1 MRLNEESSPNPSSVP
16 AGESAGAGDAHVHS
30 ISELE
35 RRRNE
40 TALRESE
47 ARFRQLFE
55 KIPNISVQGYDAQRR
70 VIFWN
75 QASTEL
81 YGYTAEEVLG
91 RLLDDVLI
99 PPELGLNVEALHRD
113 WIEHGVEIP
122 AGEILLCHK
131 DGRRVPVFSSHVMQ
145 RNADG
150 QAEMYCVDID
160 LSAHKRAQASL
171 KLAQTVFSH
180 AREGILVSDAGGI
193 IVEVNAALCALSGHA
208 REALIGRPV
217 GMLRSGRHSA
227 EFYADMHESLQ
238 TRGHWSGEVWNC
250 RPSGEYYPVLLT
262 ISAVRDDAGMVTQY
276 VALYADIAAQKAHEA
291 ELEFLASHDAL
302 TSLPNRALLRDRL
315 EQALAQARRRG
326 ERVAVAYLDLD
337 GFKEVND
344 QHGHALGDRLLQH
357 LAGCMRASLRE
368 GDTIARLGGDEF
380 AAVLVD
386 LGEHGA
392 FVPFVNRLLEV
403 ISRPV
408 CIDGIALEVS
418 ASIGVS
424 IFPQPE
430 EVDADQLL
438 RQADLA
444 MYQAKLAGKGRFS
457 IFDTELDR
465 SVRGHHE
472 TLARVRRAIGRD
484 EFVLFY
490 QPKVNMRSG
499 GVIGMEAL
507 IRWQHP
513 QRGLLPPGAFLPD
526 VEQSPL
532 VVELGEWVIATALAQ
547 HVNWRAQGLDLPI
560 SVNIS
565 ADHLQRQD
573 FIERLEVLLDRHP
586 DIGPGRLELEV
597 LETSALGNLEHVAA
611 VIRGCRR
618 LGVRFALD
626 DFGTGY
632 ASLAY
637 LKHLPANV
645 LKIDQTFVRDM
656 LEDPDDLAIL
666 EGVIGLAKAF
676 RREVVAEGVETL
688 LHGRRLLQLGCETAQ
703 GYGIARPM
711 PADTVPGWVRAWRP
725 DPSWADAC
733 ELDRSGALLLYAM
746 AEVALWCKAVHAFI
760 GGETSDFPEVDLD
773 RSALGRWLEQTPEE
787 APGAELLRDEVGR
800 AGSVLAACRQVPVLD
815 ADARRALGARV
826 DGCCASLGAALE
838 AALFALTNPCRGPG
852 AQRFKG
858 G

>member
-1 MRLNEESSPNPSSVP
+1 M
-16 AGESAGAGDAHVHS
+16 
-30 ISELE
+30 
-35 RRRNE
+35 
-40 TALRESE
+40 
-47 ARFRQLFE
+47 
-55 KIPNISVQGYDAQRR
+55 
-70 VIFWN
+70 
-75 QASTEL
+75 
-81 YGYTAEEVLG
+81 
-91 RLLDDVLI
+91 
-99 PPELGLNVEALHRD
+99 
-113 WIEHGVEIP
+113 P
-122 AGEILLCHK
+122 AGEILLRHK
-131 DGRRVPVFSSHVMQ
+131 DGHRVPVFSSHVMQ

-150 QAEMYCVDID
+150 QPEMYCVDVD
-160 LSAHKRAQASL
+160 LSAHKRAQAEL
-171 KLAQTVFSH
+171 KLAASVFSH
-180 AREGILVSDAGGI
+180 AREGILVSDADGV
-193 IVEVNAALCALSGHA
+193 IVEANAALCALSGYA
-208 REALIGRPV
+208 RAELIGQRV
-217 GMLRSGRHSA
+217 GLFRSGRHGA
-227 EFYADMHESLQ
+227 EFYADMHDSLRA
-238 TRGHWSGEVWNC
+238 RGHWSGEVWNR
-250 RPSGEYYPVLLT
+250 RPGGEHYPVLLT
-262 ISAVRDDAGMVTQY
+262 ISAVRDDAGTLTHY

-302 TSLPNRALLRDRL
+302 TGLPNRVLLRDRL

-326 ERVAVAYLDLD
+326 QRVAVAYLDLD
-337 GFKEVND
+337 GFKHVND
-344 QHGHALGDRLLQH
+344 QHGHELGDRLLQH
-357 LAGCMRASLRE
+357 LAGCMRSSLRE
-368 GDTIARLGGDEF
+368 GDTIARIGGDEF

-386 LGEHGA
+386 LGEHSG

-403 ISRPV
+403 ISCPV
-408 CIDGIALEVS
+408 SIDGIALEVS

-424 IFPQPE
+424 IFPQPD

-444 MYQAKLAGKGRFS
+444 MYQAKLAGKNRFS

-472 TLARVRRAIGRD
+472 TLARVRQAIGRD

-499 GVIGMEAL
+499 EVIGFEAL

-513 QRGLLPPGAFLPD
+513 ERGLLPPGAFLPD

-547 HVNWRAQGLDLPI
+547 HASWRAQGLDLPV

-573 FIERLEVLLDRHP
+573 FIERLEALLAPHA

-688 LHGRRLLQLGCETAQ
+688 LHGRRRWQLGCETAQ
-703 GYGIARPM
+703 GYGSARPR
-711 PADTVPGWVRAWRP
+711 PADAVPGWVRAWCP

-760 GGETSDFPEVDLD
+760 AGETADFPDVDFEQ
-773 RSALGRWLEQTPEE
+773 SALGRWLEQAADTS
-787 APGAELLRDEVGR
+787 G
-800 AGSVLAACRQVPVLD
+800 AGSLRSALASARDLLVACKQAPALD
-815 ADARRALGARV
+815 AAGRSALATRV
-826 DGCCASLGAALE
+826 TGCCENLRGTLE
-838 AALFALTNPCRGPG
+838 SVLVALTDPCRGPLG
-852 AQRFKG
+852 QRFSG

>member
-1 MRLNEESSPNPSSVP
+1 MRLTEQTSPSSSPAP
-16 AGESAGAGDAHVHS
+16 AGGTAGAHDAHAR
-30 ISELE
+30 LFAE
-35 RRRNE
+35 RHRNE
-40 TALRESE
+40 AALRDSE

-91 RLLDDVLI
+91 RLLDEVLI
-99 PPELGLNVEALHRD
+99 PPELGIDVEALHRD
-113 WIEHGVEIP
+113 WIEHGIEIP
-122 AGEILLCHK
+122 PGEILLCHK
-131 DGRRVPVFSSHVMQ
+131 DGRRIPVFSSHVMQ

-160 LSAHKRAQASL
+160 LSAHKRAQAGL

-180 AREGILVSDAGGI
+180 AREGILVSDAEGT
-193 IVEVNAALCALSGHA
+193 IVEVNGALCALSGYA
-208 REALIGRPV
+208 REDLLGRPV
-217 GMLRSGRHSA
+217 AILRSGRHGA
-227 EFYADMHESLQ
+227 EFYAEMQDSLH
-238 TRGHWSGEVWNC
+238 TRGHWSGEVWNR
-250 RPSGEYYPVLLT
+250 RPDGEHYPVLLT
-262 ISAVRDDAGMVTQY
+262 ISVVRDDAGMPAQY

-302 TSLPNRALLRDRL
+302 TGLPNRALLGDRL
-315 EQALAQARRRG
+315 EQALAQARRRD

-337 GFKEVND
+337 GFKQVND
-344 QHGHALGDRLLQH
+344 RHGHELGDRLLQH

-386 LGEHGA
+386 LGEHSA

-403 ISRPV
+403 ISCPV
-408 CIDGIALEVS
+408 SIDGIPLEVS

-424 IFPQPE
+424 IFPQPD

-444 MYQAKLAGKGRFS
+444 MYQAKLAGKNRFS

-472 TLARVRRAIGRD
+472 TLARVRQAIGRD

-499 GVIGMEAL
+499 EVIGFEAL

-513 QRGLLPPGAFLPD
+513 ERGLLPPGAFLPD

-547 HVNWRAQGLDLPI
+547 HERWCAQGLDLPI

-573 FIERLEVLLDRHP
+573 FVERLEVLLDRHP
-586 DIGPGRLELEV
+586 GLGPGRLELEV

-688 LHGRRLLQLGCETAQ
+688 VHGLRLLQLGCETAQ

-711 PADTVPGWVRAWRP
+711 PAGAVPDWVRAWRP
-725 DPSWADAC
+725 DPSWSEAC

-746 AEVALWCKAVHAFI
+746 AEVSLWCKAVRAFI
-760 GGETSDFPEVDLD
+760 AGEVSDLPDVDFEH
-773 RSALGRWLEQTPEE
+773 SALGRWLEQTPE
-787 APGAELLRDEVGR
+787 AEPLRVEVGR
-800 AGSVLAACRQVPVLD
+800 ACTLFAACSQVPVLD
-815 ADARRALGARV
+815 ADGRRALAERV
-826 DGCCASLGAALE
+826 DGCCESLRATLESALS
-838 AALFALTNPCRGPG
+838 ALTAPRSEGGGQRPRG
-852 AQRFKG
+852 
-858 G
+858 

>member
-1 MRLNEESSPNPSSVP
+1 MRLTAGNSLSPSSPP
-16 AGESAGAGDAHVHS
+16 AEESAGADDAPARLL
-30 ISELE
+30 SELE

-40 TALRESE
+40 AALRDSE

-55 KIPNISVQGYDAQRR
+55 KIPNISVQGYDAQLR

-75 QASTEL
+75 QASTAL

-91 RLLDDVLI
+91 RPLDEVLI
-99 PPELGLNVEALHRD
+99 PPELGIDVVALHRD
-113 WIEHGVEIP
+113 WIERGIEIP

-150 QAEMYCVDID
+150 QPEMYCVDID
-160 LSAHKRAQASL
+160 LSAHKHAQAGL

-180 AREGILVSDAGGI
+180 AREGILVSDATGI
-193 IVEVNAALCALSGHA
+193 IVEVNAALCALSGYA
-208 REALIGRPV
+208 REDLIGRPV
-217 GMLRSGRHSA
+217 GLLRSGRHSA
-227 EFYADMHESLQ
+227 EFYAEMHESLH
-238 TRGHWSGEVWNC
+238 TRGHWSGEVWNR
-250 RPSGEYYPVLLT
+250 RPSGEHYPVLLT
-262 ISAVRDDAGMVTQY
+262 ISAVRDDAGTLAQC
-276 VALYADIAAQKAHEA
+276 VALYADISAQKAHEA

-302 TSLPNRALLRDRL
+302 TGLPNRALLRDRL
-315 EQALAQARRRG
+315 EQALAQARRRD
-326 ERVAVAYLDLD
+326 ERVALAYLDLD
-337 GFKEVND
+337 GFKQVND
-344 QHGHALGDRLLQH
+344 QHGHELGDRLLQH

-386 LGEHGA
+386 LGGHSA

-408 CIDGIALEVS
+408 SIDGIALEVS

-424 IFPQPE
+424 IFPQPD

-438 RQADLA
+438 RQADQA
-444 MYQAKLAGKGRFS
+444 MYQAKLAGKNRFS

-472 TLARVRRAIGRD
+472 TLACVREAIGRN

-499 GVIGMEAL
+499 EVIGLEAL

-532 VVELGEWVIATALAQ
+532 VVAIGEWVITTALAQ
-547 HVNWRAQGLDLPI
+547 HASWRAQGLDLPV
-560 SVNIS
+560 SVNVS
-565 ADHLQRQD
+565 ADHLQRHD
-573 FIERLEVLLDRHP
+573 FIERLEVLLAPHA

-611 VIRGCRR
+611 LIRGCRR

-688 LHGRRLLQLGCETAQ
+688 LHGHRLLQLGCETAQ

-711 PADTVPGWVRAWRP
+711 PAEAVPAWVRAWRP

-760 GGETSDFPEVDLD
+760 AGETMDFPDVDFEP
-773 RSALGRWLEQTPEE
+773 SALGRWLEQAADT
-787 APGAELLRDEVGR
+787 PGAASLHSALAGARDL
-800 AGSVLAACRQVPVLD
+800 LAACRQAPTLD
-815 ADARRALGARV
+815 AAGRRALGDRV
-826 DGCCASLGAALE
+826 NGCCENLRDALE
-838 AALFALTNPCRGPG
+838 CALVVLADPCPGPLGKRFRGE
-852 AQRFKG
+852 
-858 G
+858 

>member
-1 MRLNEESSPNPSSVP
+1 MRLTEDRFPSTSSAP
-16 AGESAGAGDAHVHS
+16 AEGSAGADAAHAHLPA
-30 ISELE
+30 ELE
-35 RRRNE
+35 RRHSE
-40 TALRESE
+40 AALRDSE

-75 QASTEL
+75 PASTEL
-81 YGYTAEEVLG
+81 YGYSAEEVLG
-91 RLLDDVLI
+91 RALDDVLI
-99 PPELGLNVEALHRD
+99 PPELGIDHESLHRD
-113 WIEHGVEIP
+113 WNEHGIEIP
-122 AGEILLCHK
+122 AGEILLRHK
-131 DGRRVPVFSSHVMQ
+131 DGHRVPVFSSHVMQ

-150 QAEMYCVDID
+150 QPEMYCVDVD
-160 LSAHKRAQASL
+160 LSAHKRAQAEL
-171 KLAQTVFSH
+171 KLAASVFSH
-180 AREGILVSDAGGI
+180 AREGILVSDADGV
-193 IVEVNAALCALSGHA
+193 IVEANAALCALSGYA
-208 REALIGRPV
+208 RAELIGQRV
-217 GMLRSGRHSA
+217 GLFRSGRHGA
-227 EFYADMHESLQ
+227 EFYADMHDSLR
-238 TRGHWSGEVWNC
+238 TRGHWSGEVWNR
-250 RPSGEYYPVLLT
+250 RPGGEHYPVLLT
-262 ISAVRDDAGMVTQY
+262 ISALRDDAGTLTHY

-302 TSLPNRALLRDRL
+302 TGLPNRVLLRDRL

-326 ERVAVAYLDLD
+326 QRVAVAYLDLD
-337 GFKEVND
+337 GFKHVND
-344 QHGHALGDRLLQH
+344 QHGHELGDRLLQH

-386 LGEHGA
+386 LGEHSA

-403 ISRPV
+403 ISCPV
-408 CIDGIALEVS
+408 SIDGIALEVS

-424 IFPQPE
+424 IFPQPD

-438 RQADLA
+438 RQADQA
-444 MYQAKLAGKGRFS
+444 MYQAKLAGKSRFS

-472 TLARVRRAIGRD
+472 TLARVREAIARD

-499 GVIGMEAL
+499 EVIGLEAL

-532 VVELGEWVIATALAQ
+532 VVAIGEWVIATALAQ
-547 HVNWRAQGLDLPI
+547 HASWRAQGLDLPV

-573 FIERLEVLLDRHP
+573 FIERLEALLAPHA

-656 LEDPDDLAIL
+656 LEDPDDLAIV

-711 PADTVPGWVRAWRP
+711 PADAVPGWVRAWCP

-760 GGETSDFPEVDLD
+760 AGETADFPDVDFEQ
-773 RSALGRWLEQTPEE
+773 SALGRWLEQAADTS
-787 APGAELLRDEVGR
+787 G
-800 AGSVLAACRQVPVLD
+800 AGSLRSALASARDLLVACKQAPALD
-815 ADARRALGARV
+815 AAGRSALANRV
-826 DGCCASLGAALE
+826 TGCCENLRGTLE
-838 AALFALTNPCRGPG
+838 SVLVALTDPCRGPLG
-852 AQRFKG
+852 QRFSG